1 MGEEKAWTHV
11 LERGNEVV
19 RVLAVK
25 GELTSSADVP
35 LSKAYADVTARGAQ
49 RLVLDFEQATT
60 INSAGVA
67 LVMRIATDCHRRQQ
81 LLAFS
86 GLSTHFETLFHMAG
100 LAQYGAIYANEADA
114 IAALSSI

>member
-1 MGEEKAWTHV
+1 MSEEKAWTHV
-11 LERGNEVV
+11 AEQGNETA

-25 GELTSSADVP
+25 GELTSAADVP
-35 LSKAYADVTARGAQ
+35 LSKAYADVTAKGTQ

-67 LVMRIATDCHRRQQ
+67 LVMRIAMDCHRRQQ

-86 GLSTHFETLFHMAG
+86 GLSAHFETLFRMAG
-100 LAQYGAIYANEADA
+100 LAQYGVIYANQADA
-114 IAALSSI
+114 IEGLSSI